1 MAADHIGTSLA
12 VTTFSGYQ
20 TACSSFIRFALAHGV
35 VDWMPFQ
42 VMVLIGWVTFLF
54 NIQKVAYS
62 TVKKYL
68 TGLKSMGRLLGA
80 DSDAFTNPMLY
91 YCVCG
96 IRKKCTHRAQTGKRL
111 PITVW
116 VLALFREKL
125 TNYVRDVMLLA
136 VLVVGVFGLLRA
148 GEMTDKGAGCPM
160 LRKDGEDHVEISIR
174 FSKTDP
180 FREGTVVRLGKTG
193 AALCPKCAC
202 AVAGHRHPI
211 SP

>member
-62 TVKKYL
+62 TVEKYL

-91 YCVCG
+91 HCVRG
-96 IRKKCTHRAQTGKRL
+96 IRKSVRTAIRL
-111 PITVW
+111 ENASLSPS
-116 VLALFREKL
+116 
-125 TNYVRDVMLLA
+125 
-136 VLVVGVFGLLRA
+136 
-148 GEMTDKGAGCPM
+148 GCW
-160 LRKDGEDHVEISIR
+160 RCFAKS
-174 FSKTDP
+174 
-180 FREGTVVRLGKTG
+180 
-193 AALCPKCAC
+193 
-202 AVAGHRHPI
+202 
-211 SP
+211 